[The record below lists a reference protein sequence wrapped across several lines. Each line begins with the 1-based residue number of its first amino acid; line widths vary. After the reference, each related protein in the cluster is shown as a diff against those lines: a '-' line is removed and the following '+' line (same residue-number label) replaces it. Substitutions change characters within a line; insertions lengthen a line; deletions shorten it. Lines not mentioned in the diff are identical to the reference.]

1 MSGYFRL
8 LAYLLGTLDLKFRLG
23 ADPLDSFATW
33 VDASFAV
40 HADMC
45 SHTGGVISFG
55 RGGLICKSKKQSIN
69 TQSSTKAERI
79 GASDYLPNT
88 LFVKMFMAAQGYPIS
103 KAAFY
108 QDNESAIKME
118 NNGKASCGQ
127 RSRHIDIHYFFI
139 TDHAKRNSVTI
150 EHCPTRIMLTDYFTK
165 PLQGSLFR
173 IFRSVLLG
181 ELPTSA
187 LSAPSPALGNEECVD
202 DGNHEPE
209 PSGKDQYCDTRIAGA
224 ATDTP
229 HSFETYPVNE

>member
-1 MSGYFRL
+1 
-8 LAYLLGTLDLKFRLG
+8 LLGTLDLKFCLG
-23 ADPLDSFATW
+23 ADSLNSFVTW
-33 VDASFAV
+33 VDASSAV
-40 HADMC
+40 HGDMR

-69 TQSSTKAERI
+69 TNSSTEAELI

-103 KAAFY
+103 NAIFY

-118 NNGKASCGQ
+118 SNGKASCGQ

-139 TDHAKRNSVTI
+139 TDHAKRNSVSI
-150 EHCPTRIMLTDYFTK
+150 EHCPTGIMLADYFTK

-187 LSAPSPALGNEECVD
+187 LSAPTASGNEERVD
-202 DGNHEPE
+202 DGNHDKPE
-209 PSGKDQYCDTRIAGA
+209 PSGKSQYRDTTVFHAKSLTLRLFH
-224 ATDTP
+224 DR
-229 HSFETYPVNE
+229 